1 MIIDLLNPFSQLLN
15 LYITEQLMSLE
26 YERSA
31 LVICQYMIKEIYTH
45 NNNKHVEM
53 EEISYHQMKNQE
65 DILQVY
71 ISRGNEI
78 TYEQTVR

>member
-1 MIIDLLNPFSQLLN
+1 
-15 LYITEQLMSLE
+15 MSLE